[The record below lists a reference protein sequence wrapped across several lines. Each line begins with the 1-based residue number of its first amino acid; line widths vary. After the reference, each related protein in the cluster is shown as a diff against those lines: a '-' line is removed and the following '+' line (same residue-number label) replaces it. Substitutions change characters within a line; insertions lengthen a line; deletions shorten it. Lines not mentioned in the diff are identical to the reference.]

1 MMTTARKSFLVSLAF
16 HALMGSLAFMA
27 LVQMRTPPP
36 MLKIQLQHMTLVSFS
51 KSTPIT
57 PKKPEV
63 SEPVP
68 AITPPQPTPIKP
80 LVTQPI
86 VPTKAINPQP
96 ITPLAQTAP
105 STVTT
110 QTPVIS
116 TPQVVQHNVQTAP
129 VADVAPPPRAKLNTA
144 SELQSFKAS
153 LRTKIKQNLR
163 YPSAARRRGLE
174 GEVLVRFT
182 VFGDGSIRDISVRQG
197 ENIFYNAA
205 KAAVTSSSGI
215 DVPKSLTESLP
226 MEMDLALEF
235 KLNS

>member
-1 MMTTARKSFLVSLAF
+1 MMTTARKSFLLSLMF
-16 HALMGSLAFMA
+16 HSLMGSLAFMV

-36 MLKIQLQHMTLVSFS
+36 MLKIQLQHMTLVSLSDS
-51 KSTPIT
+51 KPI
-57 PKKPEV
+57 PKRAEI
-63 SEPVP
+63 SEPTP

-96 ITPLAQTAP
+96 IAP
-105 STVTT
+105 SVQAAPTTLATPTPIVT
-110 QTPVIS
+110 
-116 TPQVVQHNVQTAP
+116 TAP
-129 VADVAPPPRAKLNTA
+129 VADVTPPPKAKINTA

-163 YPSAARRRGLE
+163 YPSAARRRGME
-174 GEVLVRFT
+174 GEVSVRFT
-182 VFGDGSIRDISVRQG
+182 VFADGSIREIAVRQG
-197 ENIFYNAA
+197 EDIFHNAA
-205 KAAVTSSSGI
+205 KAAVASSSGI

-226 MEMDLALEF
+226 MEMDLILEF

>member
-1 MMTTARKSFLVSLAF
+1 MMTTARKSFLFSLML
-16 HALMGSLAFMA
+16 HTLMGSLAFMA
-27 LVQMRTPPP
+27 LIQMRTPPP
-36 MLKIQLQHMTLVSFS
+36 MLKIQLQHMTLVSLS

-63 SEPVP
+63 SEPAP
-68 AITPPQPTPIKP
+68 EITPPTPIQP
-80 LVTQPI
+80 LVAQPI
-86 VPTKAINPQP
+86 IPTKAINPQP
-96 ITPLAQTAP
+96 TTLPVQTAP
-105 STVTT
+105 STITT

-129 VADVAPPPRAKLNTA
+129 VADVAPPPRAKVNTS

-153 LRTKIKQNLR
+153 LRSKIKQNLR

-197 ENIFYNAA
+197 EDIFHTAA

>member
-1 MMTTARKSFLVSLAF
+1 MMTTARKSFLLSLMF
-16 HALMGSLAFMA
+16 HSLMGSLAFMV

-36 MLKIQLQHMTLVSFS
+36 MLKIQLQHMTLVSLSDS
-51 KSTPIT
+51 KPI
-57 PKKPEV
+57 PKRAEI
-63 SEPVP
+63 SEPTP

-96 ITPLAQTAP
+96 IAPSVQAAPTTLATPPPIVTTAPALQHSIQTAP
-105 STVTT
+105 
-110 QTPVIS
+110 
-116 TPQVVQHNVQTAP
+116 A
-129 VADVAPPPRAKLNTA
+129 ADVTPPPKAKINTA

-163 YPSAARRRGLE
+163 YPSAARRRGME
-174 GEVLVRFT
+174 GEVSVRFT
-182 VFGDGSIRDISVRQG
+182 VFADGSIREIAVRQG
-197 ENIFYNAA
+197 EDIFHNAA
-205 KAAVTSSSGI
+205 KAAVASSSEI

-226 MEMDLALEF
+226 MEMDLILEF